1 MTRRGNSRA
10 LERRLFASAVRLTL
24 ARELTIRRAD
34 SIVKMGQP
42 SQTGEDTVIHEFDGV
57 VVGAGGAGLYCAL
70 EAGRSAKTA
79 VISKLYAIRSHTGT
93 AQGGIAAALGN
104 VEEDKPEWH
113 AFDTVK
119 GGDYLTDQGCASIL
133 ANEAVEAIYHLENLG
148 LPFNRTADGRI
159 DQRRFGGHTR
169 NFGEAP
175 VRRACYAADRTGHMI
190 LQTLFQQ
197 CVRQD
202 VVFFDEFHLV
212 DVFFE
217 GNRCR
222 GLAAIELA
230 TGELHV
236 FRAKAVL
243 LATGGFGRMFRITSN
258 AYANTGDGP
267 AVLARRG
274 LPLEDMEFFQFHP
287 TGIRG
292 LGILITEAVRGE
304 GGVLKNRNGER
315 FMEKYAPTLLDLAP
329 RDMISRAI
337 LTEIAEGRGVKG
349 DGSAD
354 DYVLLD
360 ASHLG
365 RDVIAAKLPEI
376 SDFCRTYL
384 GLDPAAEPIPVQP
397 TAHYAMGGIPTDARG
412 RVLADDRGTIVEGLY
427 AAGECACV
435 SVHGANR
442 LGTNSLVDL
451 VVFGRR
457 AGLDIADYVRHADLP
472 ALAGD
477 AAGLAAGQLA
487 RLRAR
492 QGGPPPESV
501 RDKMRD
507 LMMQK
512 VGIFR
517 REKDM
522 AEAVRELKDLRGLYG
537 EIALEDRGLEFNTRL
552 LEILELGNLLDLAY
566 VTAVC
571 ALRRRESRGAHA
583 REDFPQRDDA
593 GWLRHSLASLKGD
606 VVDVADM
613 PVDVSLWPP
622 QPRKY

>member
-1 MTRRGNSRA
+1 MT
-10 LERRLFASAVRLTL
+10 
-24 ARELTIRRAD
+24 
-34 SIVKMGQP
+34 
-42 SQTGEDTVIHEFDGV
+42 HEFDVV

-70 EAGRSAKTA
+70 EAGKKTRTA
-79 VISKLYAIRSHTGT
+79 VISKLYPVRSHTGT
-93 AQGGIAAALGN
+93 AQGGIGAALGN
-104 VEEDKPEWH
+104 VEEDRPEWH

-119 GGDYLTDQGCASIL
+119 GGDYLTDQKPAALL
-133 ANEAVEAIYHLENLG
+133 ADEAVNAVYHLENLG

-197 CVRQD
+197 CIKHNVE
-202 VVFFDEFHLV
+202 FFDEFHLV
-212 DVFFE
+212 DVFIE
-217 GNRCR
+217 ANRCL
-222 GLAAIELA
+222 GLAALELA
-230 TGELHV
+230 TGEVHV

-258 AYANTGDGP
+258 AYASTGDGP

-274 LPLEDMEFFQFHP
+274 VPLEDMEFFQFHP

-304 GGVLKNRNGER
+304 GGVLRNRNGER
-315 FMEKYAPTLLDLAP
+315 FMEKYAPSLLDLAP

-337 LTEIAEGRGVKG
+337 LTEIGEGRGIKG
-349 DGSAD
+349 DRSAD

-365 RDVIAAKLPEI
+365 KDVIAAKLPEI

-384 GLDPAAEPIPVQP
+384 GIDPASEPIPVQP
-397 TAHYAMGGIPTDARG
+397 TAHYAMGGIPTDDRG
-412 RVLADDRGTIVEGLY
+412 RVTVDGRGTIIDGLY

-457 AGLDIADYVRHADLP
+457 AGQDISGYVGQAGLPDLP
-472 ALAGD
+472 QDLVDRAVEPLAG
-477 AAGLAAGQLA
+477 
-487 RLRAR
+487 LRER
-492 QGGPPPESV
+492 SGGPPPEQL
-501 RDKMRD
+501 RERMQD

-512 VGIFR
+512 VGIYR
-517 REKDM
+517 TGKDM
-522 AEAVRELKDLRGLYG
+522 AQAVGTLAELRGQWREVGL
-537 EIALEDRGLEFNTRL
+537 ADREKAFNTSL

-566 VTAVC
+566 ITAQS

-583 REDFPQRDDA
+583 REDFPERDDA
-593 GWLRHSLASLKGD
+593 GWLKHSLARLAGD
-606 VVDVADM
+606 AVDIGDK
-613 PVDVSLWPP
+613 PVDISIWPP
-622 QPRKY
+622 KPRKY

>member
-1 MTRRGNSRA
+1 
-10 LERRLFASAVRLTL
+10 
-24 ARELTIRRAD
+24 
-34 SIVKMGQP
+34 
-42 SQTGEDTVIHEFDGV
+42 VIHEFDVV

-70 EAGRSAKTA
+70 EAGKKARTA
-79 VISKLYAIRSHTGT
+79 VISKLYPVRSHTGA
-93 AQGGIAAALGN
+93 AQGGIGAALGN
-104 VEEDKPEWH
+104 VEEDRAEWH

-119 GGDYLTDQGCASIL
+119 GGDYLTDQKPAALL
-133 ANEAVEAIYHLENLG
+133 ADEAIGAVYHLENLG

-197 CVRQD
+197 CIKHD
-202 VVFFDEFHLV
+202 VVFHDEFHLI
-212 DVFFE
+212 DIFIE
-217 GNRCR
+217 NNRCR
-222 GLAAIELA
+222 GLAAVELA
-230 TGELHV
+230 TGELHI
-236 FRAKAVL
+236 FRAKAVH
-243 LATGGFGRMFRITSN
+243 LATGGFGRMFRVTSN

-274 LPLEDMEFFQFHP
+274 VPLEDMEFFQFHP

-304 GGVLKNRNGER
+304 GGILRNRDGER

-337 LTEIAEGRGVKG
+337 LTEIGEGRGVKG
-349 DGSAD
+349 DRSAD

-365 RDVIAAKLPEI
+365 KDVIAAKLPEI
-376 SDFCRTYL
+376 SDFCRSYL
-384 GLDPAAEPIPVQP
+384 GIDPAAEPIPVQP
-397 TAHYAMGGIPTDARG
+397 TAHYAMGGIPTDDRG
-412 RVLADDRGTIVEGLY
+412 RVTVDDKGTIVEGLY

-457 AGLDIADYVRHADLP
+457 AGQDIGGYVSRAALPDLP
-472 ALAGD
+472 RDLAD
-477 AAGLAAGQLA
+477 RAVEAIA
-487 RLRAR
+487 RLRER
-492 QGGPPPESV
+492 SGGPPPEPV
-501 RDKMRD
+501 REKMQN

-512 VGIFR
+512 VGIYR
-517 REKDM
+517 TEKDM
-522 AEAVRELKDLRGLYG
+522 AEAVRNLEELRGQYG
-537 EIALEDRGLEFNTRL
+537 EIGLLDRGREFNTSL

-566 VTAVC
+566 ITAC
-571 ALRRRESRGAHA
+571 AALRRRESRGAHA
-583 REDFPQRDDA
+583 REDFPDRDDA
-593 GWLRHSLASLKGD
+593 AWLKHSVARLVGD
-606 VVDVADM
+606 RVEIGDK
-613 PVDVSLWPP
+613 PVDTSIWPP
-622 QPRKY
+622 KPRKY

>member
-1 MTRRGNSRA
+1 M
-10 LERRLFASAVRLTL
+10 
-24 ARELTIRRAD
+24 
-34 SIVKMGQP
+34 
-42 SQTGEDTVIHEFDGV
+42 IHEFDVV

-70 EAGRSAKTA
+70 EAGRKARTA
-79 VISKLYAIRSHTGT
+79 VISKLYPVRSHTGA
-93 AQGGIAAALGN
+93 AQGGIGAALGN
-104 VEEDKPEWH
+104 VEEDRAEWH

-119 GGDYLTDQGCASIL
+119 GGDYLADQKAATLL
-133 ANEAVEAIYHLENLG
+133 ADEAIGAVYHLENLG
-148 LPFNRTADGRI
+148 LPFNRTPDGRI

-197 CVRQD
+197 CIKHD
-202 VVFFDEFHLV
+202 VAFHDEFQLV
-212 DVFFE
+212 DVFIE
-217 GNRCR
+217 NNRCS
-222 GLAAIELA
+222 GLAAVELA
-230 TGELHV
+230 TGDLHV

-243 LATGGFGRMFRITSN
+243 LATGGFGRLFRITSN

-274 LPLEDMEFFQFHP
+274 VPLEDMEFFQFHP

-304 GGVLKNRNGER
+304 GGVLRNRNGER
-315 FMEKYAPTLLDLAP
+315 FMEKYAPGLLDLAP

-337 LTEIAEGRGVKG
+337 LTEIGEGRGVKG
-349 DGSAD
+349 DRSAD

-365 RDVIAAKLPEI
+365 KDVIAAKLPEI

-384 GLDPAAEPIPVQP
+384 GIDPAAEPIPVQP
-397 TAHYAMGGIPTDARG
+397 TAHYAMGGIPTDDRG
-412 RVLADDRGTIVEGLY
+412 RVAVDDKGTIIEGLY

-457 AGLDIADYVRHADLP
+457 AGLDISGYVGQAGLPDLP
-472 ALAGD
+472 RDLVD
-477 AAGLAAGQLA
+477 KGLEPIA
-487 RLRAR
+487 RLRER
-492 QGGPPPESV
+492 TGGPAPEPL
-501 RDKMRD
+501 REKMQD

-517 REKDM
+517 RGKDM
-522 AEAVRELKDLRGLYG
+522 AEAVGEIEELRGHYR
-537 EIALEDRGLEFNTRL
+537 EIGLLDRGREFNTSL

-566 VTAVC
+566 LTAC
-571 ALRRRESRGAHA
+571 SALRRRESRGAHA
-583 REDFPQRDDA
+583 REDFPGRDDA
-593 GWLRHSLASLKGD
+593 AWLKHSLARLDGD
-606 VVDVADM
+606 RVEIGDKHVDI
-613 PVDVSLWPP
+613 SIWPP
-622 QPRKY
+622 KPRKY